1 MRINNHV
8 QGSDEWLQ
16 SRLGKPTAS
25 NFGKL
30 ITPTGKPSASAEG
43 YINELIAQRI
53 TGELPEFYT
62 NAAMERGNELEP
74 AAKALYEFTYGV
86 EVVEAGLCL
95 HDTLDC
101 GASPDG
107 LVGDD
112 GGLEIKCPL
121 PHNHIAYLRS
131 GDVTTKYIPQIQG
144 CLWITGRE
152 WWDFMSY
159 HPAMEDL
166 IVRVYRDEAYIKKL
180 ADAVTSAVEIIETES
195 QKWSKK

>member
-1 MRINNHV
+1 MRVSNLE
-8 QGSDEWLQ
+8 QGSPEWLQ

-30 ITPTGKPSASAEG
+30 ITPTGKPSTSAEG

-62 NAAMERGNELEP
+62 NEAMARGNELEP
-74 AAKALYEFTYGV
+74 AAKAMYEFTTGFDVV
-86 EVVEAGLCL
+86 EVGLCL
-95 HDTLDC
+95 HDELEC

-107 LVGDD
+107 LVGDE
-112 GGLEIKCPL
+112 GGIELKCPL
-121 PHNHIAYLRS
+121 PHTHVSYLRD
-131 GDVTTKYIPQIQG
+131 GNMPEKYVPQTQG

-180 ADAVTSAVEIIETES
+180 ADAVTSAVEIIETETL
-195 QKWSKK
+195 KWSKK

>member
-1 MRINNHV
+1 MRINNHE
-8 QGSDEWLQ
+8 QGSQEWLE
-16 SRLGKPTAS
+16 SRLGRPTAS

-30 ITPTGKPSASAEG
+30 LTPTGKASSSADS
-43 YINELIAQRI
+43 YINELIAQKI

-62 NAAMERGNELEP
+62 NSAMERGNELEP
-74 AAKALYEFTYGV
+74 AAKALYELSNDV
-86 EVVEAGLCL
+86 EVVEVGLCL
-95 HDTLDC
+95 HDTLEC

-112 GGLEIKCPL
+112 GGIEIKCPL
-121 PHNHIAYLRS
+121 PHTHVAYLRDGKIPS
-131 GDVTTKYIPQIQG
+131 KYIPQVQG

-166 IVRVYRDEAYIKKL
+166 IVRVYRDEEYIKLL
-180 ADAVTSAVEIIETES
+180 AAAVTSAVETIETQS
-195 QKWSKK
+195 QKWRKS

>member
-1 MRINNHV
+1 MRVSNFE
-8 QGSDEWLQ
+8 QGSQEWLQ

-30 ITPTGKPSASAEG
+30 ITPIGKPSSSADG

-53 TGELPEFYT
+53 TGEIPEFYKSE
-62 NAAMERGNELEP
+62 AMERGNELEP
-74 AAKALYEFTYGV
+74 HAKATYELTRDV
-86 EVVEAGLCL
+86 EVVEVGLCL
-95 HDTLDC
+95 HDEFEC

-121 PHNHIAYLRS
+121 PHNHVAYLRA
-131 GDVTTKYIPQIQG
+131 GDVPSKYIPQIQG
-144 CLWITGRE
+144 CMWITGRE

-159 HPAMEDL
+159 HPSMEDL

-180 ADAVTSAVEIIETES
+180 ADMVIRAVAQIEIES
-195 QKWSKK
+195 KKWSK